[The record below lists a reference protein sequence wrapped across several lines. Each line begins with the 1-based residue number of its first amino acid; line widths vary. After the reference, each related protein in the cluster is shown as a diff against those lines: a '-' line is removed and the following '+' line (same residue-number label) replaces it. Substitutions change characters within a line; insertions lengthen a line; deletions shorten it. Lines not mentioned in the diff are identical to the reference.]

1 MCLAP
6 CLLFVAL
13 YVSCD
18 DEDEGMSCHSDFR
31 KAHKESH
38 RKKTRRSHKSRPS
51 ERSPAKLRKRHNIH
65 TVCDEKDVLLSGV
78 ESFSTLPTKKR
89 RRRRFII
96 IIIIVFW
103 ENVQYHRTR
112 FSTNCDPPLV
122 LMCSIKVDGRGGD
135 I

>member
-6 CLLFVAL
+6 CLLFVAPS
-13 YVSCD
+13 VSCD
-18 DEDEGMSCHSDFR
+18 DEDDDGMSCHSDFR

-38 RKKTRRSHKSRPS
+38 RRKTRRSHKSRPS
-51 ERSPAKLRKRHNIH
+51 ERSPAKLRKSATQH
-65 TVCDEKDVLLSGV
+65 TYRDEKDVLLSGV

-89 RRRRFII
+89 RRRRF

-122 LMCSIKVDGRGGD
+122 LMCSIKVDGRGD

>member
-6 CLLFVAL
+6 CLLFVAPS
-13 YVSCD
+13 VSCD

-38 RKKTRRSHKSRPS
+38 RRKTRRSHKSRPS
-51 ERSPAKLRKRHNIH
+51 ERSPAKLRKPATQH
-65 TVCDEKDVLLSGV
+65 TYRDEKDVLLSGV

-89 RRRRFII
+89 RRRRF